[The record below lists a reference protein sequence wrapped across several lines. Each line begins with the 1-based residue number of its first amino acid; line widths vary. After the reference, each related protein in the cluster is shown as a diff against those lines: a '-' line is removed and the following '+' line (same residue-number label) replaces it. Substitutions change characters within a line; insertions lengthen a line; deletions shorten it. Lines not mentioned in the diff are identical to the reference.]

1 MTLTPQALA
10 ATLGLPPPTEEQAAV
25 IAAPARPALVV
36 AGAGAGK
43 TETMAARVVWLVAT
57 GEVLPEQVLGLTFT
71 RKAAQQLGARVRS
84 RLRRLA
90 GSRLLDEIDPSG
102 ERRGAGLPAGPGGS
116 PYPTY
121 AGRPVAEQER

>member
-25 IAAPARPALVV
+25 IAAPPRSALVV

-57 GEVLPEQVLGLTFT
+57 GQVLPEEVLGLTFT
-71 RKAAQQLGARVRS
+71 RKAAQQLGARVRA
-84 RLRRLA
+84 RLRRLT
-90 GSRLLDEIDPSG
+90 GSRLLDD
-102 ERRGAGLPAGPGGS
+102 LDPGGDRKS
-116 PYPTY
+116 TRLNSSHANISY
-121 AGRPVAEQER
+121 AVFCLT